1 MMRRILFGLTCSV
14 ALCLGQSGSIA
25 QSGGQAP
32 REDWAHDYVVLT
44 VYGDAWGAGAD
55 AIFDRAI
62 ARALANCQA
71 MSGQVLG
78 CGGYFTSVRAG
89 WSLGLRC
96 GDRTIVVAERDL
108 SEAERNA
115 SLREEELRTLYVS
128 DLPACVRVAT
138 IDPAGRSITPEEA
151 RQFSGARGRR

>member
-1 MMRRILFGLTCSV
+1 MMRRILFGLACAMALSV
-14 ALCLGQSGSIA
+14 GQSGARA
-25 QSGGQAP
+25 QSAGPEPAASA
-32 REDWAHDYVVLT
+32 DWMHDYVVLT
-44 VYGDAWGAGAD
+44 VYGDAWGAAAD
-55 AIFDRAI
+55 PMIYRAI
-62 ARALANCQA
+62 ARALASCQA

-78 CGGYFTSVRAG
+78 CGGYFTTIQRG

-108 SEAERNA
+108 SEVERAA
-115 SLREEELRTLYVS
+115 SLREEELRTFYVP

-151 RQFSGARGRR
+151 RQLAGAR